1 MNNCIFG
8 PHCTQFDCDKSCPIL
23 VETSYLLERNGIL
36 MNSPVFSQ
44 DMKYVEYYMRQL
56 DKASGSFGVIYAQDT
71 VAASDLLTYCAI
83 CRNWKGSQLHCTVYN
98 LRYSKYLEM
107 LKMSWNTRIE
117 PQELEYMRIWSNSAK
132 VLVISHVDF
141 VNFGD
146 FESQTLLNL
155 IQSRSNPSQTTIL
168 VSPELKNLVGK
179 GSFFDLLKSKMK
191 DKEVRG

>member
-8 PHCTQFDCDKSCPIL
+8 PHCTQVDCDKSCPTL
-23 VETSYLLERNGIL
+23 VETSYLLERNGIG

-44 DMKYVEYYMRQL
+44 DMKHVDYYMRQL
-56 DKASGSFGVIYAQDT
+56 DAANNSFGVIYAQDT

-107 LKMSWNTRIE
+107 LKTSWTTRQE
-117 PQELEYMRIWSNSAK
+117 PADLEYMRIWSNTAK
-132 VLVISHVDF
+132 VLIISRIDF

-155 IQSRSNPSQTTIL
+155 IQSRSGPDFTTII
-168 VSPELKNLVGK
+168 VSPDMKHLVGK
-179 GSFFDLLKSKMK
+179 GSFFDLLKTKMK
-191 DKEVRG
+191 SKEVR